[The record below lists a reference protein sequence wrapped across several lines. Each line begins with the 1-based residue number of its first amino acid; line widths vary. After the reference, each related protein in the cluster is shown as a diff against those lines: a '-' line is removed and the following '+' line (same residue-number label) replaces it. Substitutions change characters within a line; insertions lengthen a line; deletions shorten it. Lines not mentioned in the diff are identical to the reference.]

1 MTAGDHE
8 SSSQRQRFAAGVS
21 EDGRQRGTLIRP
33 GSAPPRAGTMTGHK
47 RSGDGSDAG
56 ADLEELSDVFEDE
69 GEEDDDDDDVIVS
82 EGGSMSGK
90 YDKMIV
96 EDMLIADLYED
107 VQEANRQL
115 FTMEGRHESAMDVV
129 QVMIAS
135 LLPAHSMYGFFVR
148 GHGRLTVSHPASLR
162 VGCG

>member
-1 MTAGDHE
+1 MAAGGHE

-21 EDGRQRGTLIRP
+21 EDGRHRGTMIRP

-69 GEEDDDDDDVIVS
+69 GEDDDDDDDVIVS

-107 VQEANRQL
+107 VQEANRKL
-115 FTMEGRHESAMDVV
+115 FTMEGRHKSAMDVV
-129 QVMIAS
+129 QVMFDYF
-135 LLPAHSMYGFFVR
+135 LPAHSM
-148 GHGRLTVSHPASLR
+148 
-162 VGCG
+162 